1 MFADDARKK
10 DVKTPTIVSE
20 VWHNGEFIKWDD
32 ARIHVMSHVIHYGSS
47 VFEGIRCY
55 KTKRGPAVFRLR
67 EHMQRLVNSAKI
79 YRMEHEWTV
88 EQFTDATVE
97 LIARSSIEQCY
108 IRPIIFRTLDEAR
121 PAFGVNPFPNPLT
134 CYIGAWDW
142 GKYLGDEAIERGVD
156 ACVSSWNR
164 LTPNS
169 MPAMAKSG
177 ANYMNSQLIK
187 MEAITNGY
195 AEGIALDDRGFVS
208 EGSGE
213 NIFLVHDGKVVT
225 PPLSSS
231 ILPGITRDSVIEI
244 CRELEIPV
252 IESGIQRAALYVA
265 DELFFTGTAA
275 EVTPIRSVD
284 RIEIGAGRRG
294 PVTERIQKA
303 FFEITSGE
311 RTAPGTWLT
320 FVNEEKRATKPEGGS
335 NGFHPAQNGD
345 ARKAVSAVTEDEN
358 EPVSLQTVMTE

>member
-1 MFADDARKK
+1 MFPKDGKVK
-10 DVKTPTIVSE
+10 DVTTPRIARE
-20 VWHNGEFIKWDD
+20 VWHNGEFIKWEN
-32 ARIHVMSHVIHYGSS
+32 ARVHVMSHVLHYGSS

-55 KTKRGPAVFRLR
+55 KTKRGPAVFRLT
-67 EHMQRLVNSAKI
+67 EHMQRLLNSAKI
-79 YRMEHEWTV
+79 YRMNHEWKRD
-88 EQFTDATVE
+88 ELCDASVE
-97 LIARSSIEQCY
+97 LVRRSGLEQCY
-108 IRPIIFRTLDEAR
+108 LRPIIFRSLDEEH
-121 PAFGVNPFPNPLT
+121 PAFGVNPFPNPLA

-142 GKYLGDEAIERGVD
+142 GKYLGDEALEQGVD
-156 ACVSSWNR
+156 VQVSTWNR

-187 MEAITNGY
+187 MEALLNGF

-213 NIFLVHDGKVVT
+213 NIFLVHEGKVIT

-231 ILPGITRDSVIEI
+231 ILPGITRDSVIQI
-244 CRELEIPV
+244 CRELGIPV
-252 IESGIQRAALYVA
+252 AESGIQRAALYVA

-284 RIEIGAGRRG
+284 RITVGTGKRGEITA
-294 PVTERIQKA
+294 RIQKL

-311 RTAPGTWLT
+311 RPAPGPWLT
-320 FVNEEKRATKPEGGS
+320 YVNAEQQEEEIQPSKNGHNAARIVEPTPSSAATS
-335 NGFHPAQNGD
+335 
-345 ARKAVSAVTEDEN
+345 DE
-358 EPVSLQTVMTE
+358 TVVNYHAAASD